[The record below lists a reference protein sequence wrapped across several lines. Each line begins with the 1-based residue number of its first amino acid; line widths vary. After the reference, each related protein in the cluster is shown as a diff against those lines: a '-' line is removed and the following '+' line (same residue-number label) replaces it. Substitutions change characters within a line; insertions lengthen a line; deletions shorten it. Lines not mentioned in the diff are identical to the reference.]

1 MRMCGGVL
9 VCLRER
15 VRYFGYKYVCV
26 NIREN
31 VSVRNNA
38 LLHETERGCEFMRE
52 REFYNT

>member
-1 MRMCGGVL
+1 MCGGVL

-52 REFYNT
+52 REFFNT